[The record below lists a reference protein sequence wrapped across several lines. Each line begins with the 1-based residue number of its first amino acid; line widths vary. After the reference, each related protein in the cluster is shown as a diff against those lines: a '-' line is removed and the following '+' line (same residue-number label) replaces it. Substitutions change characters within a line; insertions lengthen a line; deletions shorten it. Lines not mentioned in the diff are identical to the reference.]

1 MLIYL
6 ILIISIMLNL
16 ALILKFYQDRRANLS
31 IKDQLNW
38 ISKGNALSKLKYF
51 KSSSSHDKLID
62 EINQLVYRLSTIQIE
77 FEQMTQQNKRMI
89 SSISHDFRTPLT
101 SMLGYV
107 QILKSNVQTPKEE
120 KYLNIVEER
129 TRILSELVDEF
140 YRLSIL
146 ESGEYHFHMENV
158 YPIILV
164 QEQVAIYYEELA
176 ETFDYITIQLMEE
189 NINLQTCVVDFNRLI
204 GNLIKNAFTH
214 GTNRFSMYNELSVD
228 TLIIYIENQVE
239 NPSSIDVNRLFER
252 LYKVDETRT
261 TTSTGLGLSISK
273 IIAEALGYTLEAD
286 LRDSI
291 LQFKLTIPTN

>member
-16 ALILKFYQDRRANLS
+16 ALILKFYQDRRVNLS

-273 IIAEALGYTLEAD
+273 TIAEALGYTLEAD